1 MFHRVAELSA
11 THKFIT
17 MGWFTSA
24 LKGVASGGMSTA
36 ANGLL
41 SGAIGNIFSKQAAK
55 REFNYTKKL
64 MDKQQE
70 MQKELIADN
79 AMLTKGGLQK
89 AGLSPSMMMNGVPSP
104 ASAPSGDVSSSPMAT
119 SVSNVSPAEMAQ
131 VDLLNANK
139 ENVEEDTRGKKIDN
153 DNKQQGYD
161 LSFAKVIAETNKFTQ
176 EAALQEVNT
185 RQAEVVFRNMQRQ
198 IDKSLEKMDAETQQA
213 LAAVDRW
220 EQEKPYFAKK
230 LEQDI
235 LEGASRIKLNNAQA
249 FQAYKLGALYMTQQ
263 QDLKH
268 QIDAKLQEIVGPDG
282 VSTNAYNF
290 LVRAAALEQS
300 SKGQLTQAQWEELR
314 RNQDSRLDKELHD
327 IDFTNGIGYR
337 IWNEVK
343 SILGGASSGA
353 GAAAIM
359 RFFK

>member
-1 MFHRVAELSA
+1 
-11 THKFIT
+11 

-41 SGAIGNIFSKQAAK
+41 SGVIGNIFSKQAAK

-64 MDKQQE
+64 MDKQQD
-70 MQKELIADN
+70 MQRQLIADN

-89 AGLSPSMMMNGVPSP
+89 AGLSPSMTMNGVPSP

-119 SVSNVSPAEMAQ
+119 STSNVSPAEMAQ

-161 LSFAKVIAETNKFTQ
+161 LSFNKLIAETNKFIQ
-176 EAALQEVNT
+176 ETALQEVNT
-185 RQAEVVFRNMQRQ
+185 RQAEVVFRNLQQQ
-198 IDKSLEKMDAETQQA
+198 IDRSLEKMDAETKQA
-213 LAAVDRW
+213 LSAVDRW
-220 EQEKPYFAKK
+220 EQEKPYFAKR
-230 LEQDI
+230 LQQDI

-249 FQAYKLGALYMTQQ
+249 FEAYKLASYYQTQTE
-263 QDLKH
+263 DLRH

-282 VSTNAYNF
+282 VSTSAYNF

-300 SKGQLTQAQWEELR
+300 AKGNLTQTQWDELR
-314 RNQDSRLDKELHD
+314 RNLDQRIAKELHD
-327 IDFTNGIGYR
+327 IDFTDSRGYR

-343 SILGGASSGA
+343 SILSGASSGA

>member
-1 MFHRVAELSA
+1 
-11 THKFIT
+11 

-41 SGAIGNIFSKQAAK
+41 SGVIGNIFSKQAAK

-70 MQKELIADN
+70 MQRELIADN

-131 VDLLNANK
+131 VDLLNAQK
-139 ENVEEDTRGKKIDN
+139 ENVEEDTKGKEIDN
-153 DNKQQGYD
+153 ANKQHGYD
-161 LSFAKVIAETNKFTQ
+161 LTFDKLIAETNKFIQDT
-176 EAALQEVNT
+176 ALSKVNT
-185 RQAEVVFRNMQRQ
+185 RQAKIVFRNLQNQ
-198 IDKSLEKMDAETQQA
+198 IDKSLAKMDADTQQA

-220 EQEKPYFAKK
+220 AQEKPYFAQK
-230 LEQDI
+230 LLTDI
-235 LEGASRIKLNNAQA
+235 LEGASRIGLNNAQA
-249 FQAYKLGALYMTQQ
+249 FAANKLASFYMAQTD
-263 QDLKH
+263 DLRH
-268 QIDAKLQEIVGPDG
+268 QINAKLQQIVGPDG
-282 VSTNAYNF
+282 VSTSAYNF

-300 SKGQLTQAQWEELR
+300 AKGNLTQSQWDELR
-314 RNQDSRLDKELHD
+314 RNLDARTNKELGDLNFTDSR
-327 IDFTNGIGYR
+327 GYR
-337 IWNEVK
+337 IWNEIK
-343 SILGGASSGA
+343 SILAGASSGA

-359 RFFK
+359 RLIPK

>member
-1 MFHRVAELSA
+1 
-11 THKFIT
+11 

-41 SGAIGNIFSKQAAK
+41 SGVIGNIFSKQAAK

-70 MQKELIADN
+70 MQRQLIADN
-79 AMLTKGGLQK
+79 SMLTKGGLQK
-89 AGLSPSMMMNGVPSP
+89 AGLSPSMTMNGVPSP
-104 ASAPSGDVSSSPMAT
+104 ASAPSGDVSSAPMAT

-161 LSFAKVIAETNKFTQ
+161 LSFNKLIAETNKFIQ
-176 EAALQEVNT
+176 ETALQEVNT
-185 RQAEVVFRNMQRQ
+185 RQAEVVFRNLQKQ
-198 IDKSLEKMDAETQQA
+198 IDRSLDKMDAETKQA

-220 EQEKPYFAKK
+220 EQEKPYFAKR
-230 LEQDI
+230 LQQDI
-235 LEGASRIKLNNAQA
+235 SESASRIGLNNAQA
-249 FQAYKLGALYMTQQ
+249 FSAYKLGGFYMAQTE
-263 QDLKH
+263 DLKH

-282 VSTNAYNF
+282 VSTSAYNF

-300 SKGQLTQAQWEELR
+300 AKGHLTQTQWDELR
-314 RNQDSRLDKELHD
+314 RNLDERTAKELHD
-327 IDFTNGIGYR
+327 IDFTDSRGYR

-343 SILGGASSGA
+343 SILSGASSGA

>member
-1 MFHRVAELSA
+1 
-11 THKFIT
+11 
-17 MGWFTSA
+17 MGWFTDA
-24 LKGVASGGMSTA
+24 VKGVASGGMSTA

-41 SGAIGNIFSKQAAK
+41 SGAIGSIFSKQAMK

-64 MDKQQE
+64 MDKQQD
-70 MQKELIADN
+70 MQRQLIADN

-89 AGLSPSMMMNGVPSP
+89 AGLSPSMTMNGVPSP

-131 VDLLNANK
+131 VDLLQAQK
-139 ENVEEDTRGKKIDN
+139 DNVEEDTRGKEIDN
-153 DNKQQGYD
+153 ANKPQEYE
-161 LSFAKVIAETNKFTQ
+161 LTFNKLIAETNKFIQDT
-176 EAALQEVNT
+176 ALQEVNT
-185 RQAEVVFRNMQRQ
+185 RQAEVVFRNLQRQ
-198 IDKSLEKMDAETQQA
+198 IDKSLDKMDAETKQA

-220 EQEKPYFAKK
+220 EQEKPYFAKR
-230 LEQDI
+230 LQQDI

-249 FQAYKLGALYMTQQ
+249 FQAYKLASFYQTQTE
-263 QDLKH
+263 DLRH

-282 VSTNAYNF
+282 VSTSAYNF
-290 LVRAAALEQS
+290 FVRAAALEQS

-314 RNQDSRLDKELHD
+314 RNQDERLDKELHD

>member
-1 MFHRVAELSA
+1 
-11 THKFIT
+11 
-17 MGWFTSA
+17 MGWFTDA
-24 LKGVASGGMSTA
+24 LKGVASGGMATA

-64 MDKQQE
+64 MDKQQQ

-89 AGLSPSMMMNGVPSP
+89 AGLSPSMLMNGVPSP
-104 ASAPSGDVSSSPMAT
+104 ASAPSGDVSSSPMST

-153 DNKQQGYD
+153 DNKQQNYD
-161 LSFAKVIAETNKFTQ
+161 LTFQNLIAQTNKYIQDT
-176 EAALQEVNT
+176 LLSKVNT
-185 RQAEVVFRNMQRQ
+185 KQAKVVFRNLQRQ
-198 IDKSLEKMDAETQQA
+198 IDMSLDKMDADTKQA

-230 LEQDI
+230 LQQDI
-235 LEGASRIKLNNAQA
+235 QEGASRIGLNNAQA
-249 FQAYKLGALYMTQQ
+249 FSAYKLGSFYMTQQ
-263 QDLKH
+263 EDLKH
-268 QIDAKLQEIVGPDG
+268 QIDAKMQEIVGPDG
-282 VSTNAYNF
+282 VSTSAYNF

-314 RNQDSRLDKELHD
+314 RNQDERLDKELHD
-327 IDFTNGIGYR
+327 VDFTNGIGYR

>member
-1 MFHRVAELSA
+1 
-11 THKFIT
+11 
-17 MGWFTSA
+17 MGWFTDA
-24 LKGVASGGMSTA
+24 VKGVASGGMSTA

-41 SGAIGNIFSKQAAK
+41 SGAIGSIFSKQAMK

-70 MQKELIADN
+70 MQRQLIADN

-89 AGLSPSMMMNGVPSP
+89 AGLSPSMTMNGVPSP

-161 LSFAKVIAETNKFTQ
+161 LTFQNLIAQTNKYIQDT
-176 EAALQEVNT
+176 LLSKVNT
-185 RQAEVVFRNMQRQ
+185 KQAKVVFRNLQRQ
-198 IDKSLEKMDAETQQA
+198 IDKSLAKMDAETQQA
-213 LAAVDRW
+213 FAAVDRW

-230 LEQDI
+230 LQQDI
-235 LEGASRIKLNNAQA
+235 QEGASRIGLNNAQA
-249 FQAYKLGALYMTQQ
+249 FSAYKLGSFYMTQTT
-263 QDLKH
+263 DLKH
-268 QIDAKLQEIVGPDG
+268 QIDAKLQPIVGPDG
-282 VSTNAYNF
+282 VSTSAYNF

-300 SKGQLTQAQWEELR
+300 AKGNLTQSQWEELR
-314 RNQDSRLDKELHD
+314 RNQDERLDKELHD
-327 IDFTNGIGYR
+327 VDFTNGLGYR

>member
-1 MFHRVAELSA
+1 
-11 THKFIT
+11 

-41 SGAIGNIFSKQAAK
+41 SGVIGNIFSKQAQK
-55 REFNYTKKL
+55 REFNYTKQL

-70 MQKELIADN
+70 MQRQLIADN

-89 AGLSPSMMMNGVPSP
+89 AGLSPSMTMNGVPSP

-139 ENVEEDTRGKKIDN
+139 ENVEEDTRGKRIDN

-161 LSFAKVIAETNKFTQ
+161 LTFKNLIAQTNKYIQDT
-176 EAALQEVNT
+176 ALSEFNT
-185 RQAEVVFRNMQRQ
+185 KQAEVVFRNLQKQ
-198 IDKSLEKMDAETQQA
+198 IDMSLDKMDAETKQA

-220 EQEKPYFAKK
+220 EQEKPYFARK

-235 LEGASRIKLNNAQA
+235 QEGASRIKLNNAQA
-249 FQAYKLGALYMTQQ
+249 FSAYKLAAFYQMQTI
-263 QDLKH
+263 DLKH

-282 VSTNAYNF
+282 VSTSAYNF

-300 SKGQLTQAQWEELR
+300 SKGNLTKTQWDELR
-314 RNQDSRLDKELHD
+314 RNLDERTAKELRD
-327 IDFTNGIGYR
+327 IDFTDSRGYR

-343 SILGGASSGA
+343 SILSGASSGA

>member
-1 MFHRVAELSA
+1 
-11 THKFIT
+11 
-17 MGWFTSA
+17 MGWFTDA

-36 ANGLL
+36 TGGLL
-41 SGAIGNIFSKQAAK
+41 SGAIGSIFSKQAMK

-64 MDKQQE
+64 MDKQQD
-70 MQKELIADN
+70 MQRQLIADN

-89 AGLSPSMMMNGVPSP
+89 AGLSPSMTMNGVPSP

-139 ENVEEDTRGKKIDN
+139 ENVEEDTRGKRIDN

-161 LSFAKVIAETNKFTQ
+161 LTFKNLIAQTNKYIQDT
-176 EAALQEVNT
+176 ALADFNT
-185 RQAEVVFRNMQRQ
+185 KQAEVVFRNLQKQ
-198 IDKSLEKMDAETQQA
+198 IDMSLDKMDADTKQA
-213 LAAVDRW
+213 LSAVDRW
-220 EQEKPYFAKK
+220 EEEKPYFAKK

-235 LEGASRIKLNNAQA
+235 QEGASRIKLNNAQA
-249 FQAYKLGALYMTQQ
+249 FSAYKLAAFYQAQTT
-263 QDLKH
+263 DLKH
-268 QIDAKLQEIVGPDG
+268 QIDAKLQQIAGPDG
-282 VSTNAYNF
+282 TSTSAYNF

-300 SKGQLTQAQWEELR
+300 AKGNLTQTQWDELR
-314 RNQDSRLDKELHD
+314 RNLDARTEKELHD
-327 IDFTNGIGYR
+327 LQFTDSTGYR
-337 IWNEVK
+337 IWNEIK
-343 SILGGASSGA
+343 SILSGASSGA